1 MHGVLNMDRLQE
13 KPRKDQ
19 KEVGEVAEAARQ
31 GPCKPSGWGT
41 STEAPG
47 MRAVTGQWQQV
58 SENLL

>member
-1 MHGVLNMDRLQE
+1 MHGVLNTDRLQE
-13 KPRKDQ
+13 KPRKGQ

-47 MRAVTGQWQQV
+47 MRAVTGQWQ
-58 SENLL
+58 